1 MLQDDK
7 LQAAF
12 KVYDKDD
19 SGSISTDEIKDIIG
33 VGKKIPKNIW
43 DEVVQEVDANGD
55 GEVSF
60 DEFKTMMR
68 KLLQ

>member
-1 MLQDDK
+1 MYRGLAHK
-7 LQAAF
+7 FSEYGFL
-12 KVYDKDD
+12 
-19 SGSISTDEIKDIIG
+19 KDIIG
-33 VGKKIPKNIW
+33 VGKKIPKNVW
-43 DEVVQEVDANGD
+43 DEVVREVDANGD

>member
-7 LQAAF
+7 LEQAF
-12 KVYDKDD
+12 KVYDKDG
-19 SGSISTDEIKDIIG
+19 SGSISTEEIKDIIG
-33 VGKKIPKNIW
+33 VGKKIPTAVW
-43 DEVVQEVDANGD
+43 TEVVMEVDANGD

-68 KLLQ
+68 KLL